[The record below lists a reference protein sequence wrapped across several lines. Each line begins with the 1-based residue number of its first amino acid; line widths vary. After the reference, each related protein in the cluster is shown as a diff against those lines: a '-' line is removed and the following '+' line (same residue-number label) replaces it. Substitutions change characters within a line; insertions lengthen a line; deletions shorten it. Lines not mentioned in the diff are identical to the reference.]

1 MKHKPMIA
9 IMVCFVVVI
18 TGAIITTKT
27 TEPMEKIVISADYPK
42 YDTLE
47 NLVNRADTIVKGKI
61 IDFKYSELNIT
72 QEVNTDDEY
81 LNPGGEMDDSTTP
94 YTIYMIEI
102 EKAYKGKYTENDVI
116 EVKQL
121 GGISGNVE
129 YILEESIDPKLEK
142 EHNYVFFLETYSD
155 SPASLLNPLQASYEY
170 DENDNIINRVHGKSN
185 EQNKINF
192 TMQELDDFIMNKQ
205 ENSKKTLKNLHN
217 FLNNLFLLFYKK

>member
-1 MKHKPMIA
+1 MKRKPLIA
-9 IMVCFVVVI
+9 IMVCSVVVI

-27 TEPMEKIVISADYPK
+27 TEPMKKIVISADYPK

-47 NLVNRADTIVKGKI
+47 SLIDRADTIVKGKI

-81 LNPGGEMDDSTTP
+81 LNPDGEIDDSTTP

-102 EKAYKGKYTENDVI
+102 EKTYKGEYTENDVI

-170 DENDNIINRVHGKSN
+170 DENDNIINSVYGKSN

-192 TMQELDDFIMNKQ
+192 TMQELDDFMMTK
-205 ENSKKTLKNLHN
+205 
-217 FLNNLFLLFYKK
+217 